1 MNNQQQTPIPWRQH
15 SVEQTS
21 RSQHHHQQQQAR
33 VLKNESDQKNT
44 STKPKS
50 APPLTTHDQ
59 PYFAKDKEQKST
71 TDTVEYPTSTSTNV
85 TMSTKTIL
93 PSCPSNSASGD
104 LFYRAI
110 QDSEQIENSLQQ
122 TSEPNLSIPFQ
133 SSEPL
138 IYPQQTWE
146 GAPSQYFQNPSMSF
160 ILFFFSIRKILYY
173 LLVMMENTSQTSP
186 YQFERQYSTY
196 MSSQYQPLPGY
207 LPFQPGMR
215 QFNPMELE
223 GFNGIPPFSP
233 YDLPLSGYPIGPMGH
248 SIPINYEQQVSP
260 QIPNVPMRPREFA
273 STSSLSYDAPPFEP
287 QKTSSSGSTNRQT
300 LQFIPSQVLRNIPKK
315 S

>member
-1 MNNQQQTPIPWRQH
+1 MCAPDIEATFALFDRVVNVRLGTGVPIGTRGTIVGIMLGRNNLDTYYEVLFDNLPSNSLDAILLGKNQQKCRIKVRSYHLLNYSHALRLRSMNNQQQTPIPWRQH

-71 TDTVEYPTSTSTNV
+71 TDTVEYPTSTLTNV
-85 TMSTKTIL
+85 TMSTETIL

-160 ILFFFSIRKILYY
+160 ILFFSLY
-173 LLVMMENTSQTSP
+173 VR
-186 YQFERQYSTY
+186 F
-196 MSSQYQPLPGY
+196 
-207 LPFQPGMR
+207 
-215 QFNPMELE
+215 
-223 GFNGIPPFSP
+223 
-233 YDLPLSGYPIGPMGH
+233 
-248 SIPINYEQQVSP
+248 
-260 QIPNVPMRPREFA
+260 
-273 STSSLSYDAPPFEP
+273 
-287 QKTSSSGSTNRQT
+287 
-300 LQFIPSQVLRNIPKK
+300 FIIF
-315 S
+315 